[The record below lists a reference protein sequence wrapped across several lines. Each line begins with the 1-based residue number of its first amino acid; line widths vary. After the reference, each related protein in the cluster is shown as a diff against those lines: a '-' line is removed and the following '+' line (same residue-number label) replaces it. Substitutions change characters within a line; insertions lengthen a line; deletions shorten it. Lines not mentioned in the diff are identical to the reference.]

1 MPWHPYKPVH
11 LMIIRCKDARED
23 WWEGDNDMDGSRTV
37 ADRVYGEMRDK
48 ILSGELG
55 AGARLVQRKLASE
68 LGTSIIPVSEALRR
82 LQSEGLVICHPGLGA
97 QVKTWTPDDVT
108 GLHLLREY
116 LEAATTRLFTEK
128 ASPAECLTLEELGR
142 RYDECLA
149 EEDPMGLI
157 RADIDLHL
165 YIAKHAKSPTLRQ
178 FAEHFCVI
186 TSAMKNALWRSKRIA
201 PGPRREPGVH
211 DALIAAIARRDP
223 DAAEQAARAHVRDV
237 LEVFL
242 RHMGSEALTAESV

>member
-1 MPWHPYKPVH
+1 
-11 LMIIRCKDARED
+11 
-23 WWEGDNDMDGSRTV
+23 MDGSRTV

-82 LQSEGLVICHPGLGA
+82 LQSEGLVVCHAGLGA
-97 QVKTWTPDDVT
+97 QVKAWTPDDVT
-108 GLHLLREY
+108 GIHLLREY

-128 ASPAECLTLEELGR
+128 ASPAECLTLKELGQ

-149 EEDPMGLI
+149 EEDPMALI

-165 YIAKHAKSPTLRQ
+165 YIAKHAKSPTLQQ

-186 TSAMKNALWRSKRIA
+186 TTAMKSALWRSKKIG

-211 DALIAAIARRDP
+211 GALIAAITRRDL

-242 RHMGSEALTAESV
+242 RHMGSDVLTAESV

>member
-1 MPWHPYKPVH
+1 
-11 LMIIRCKDARED
+11 
-23 WWEGDNDMDGSRTV
+23 MDGSRTV

-68 LGTSIIPVSEALRR
+68 LGASIIPVSEALRR
-82 LQSEGLVICHPGLGA
+82 LQSEGLVVCHAGLGA
-97 QVKTWTPDDVT
+97 QVKAWTPDDVT

-128 ASPAECLTLEELGR
+128 ASPAECLTLKELGQ

-149 EEDPMGLI
+149 EEDPMALI

-165 YIAKHAKSPTLRQ
+165 YIAKHAKSPTLAQ
-178 FAEHFCVI
+178 FTENFCII
-186 TSAMKNALWRSKRIA
+186 TIAIKNALWGSKKQA
-201 PGPRREPGVH
+201 PRPGREPGIH
-211 DALIAAIARRDP
+211 DALIAAITKRDP
-223 DAAEQAARAHVRDV
+223 DAAEQAARAHVRDA

-242 RHMGSEALTAESV
+242 RHMGSEVLTGCSV